1 MKRFNKT
8 AVALATAGAMSLA
21 LVPNASAAEVVCTD
35 SNGIKNTWQTNAE
48 GKPIYSNEQ
57 NKGQVATG
65 LTCETPAE
73 APKDEKAEDK
83 PAGTTTQNATPSATK
98 TPAAA
103 IPVTL
108 KKGDT
113 IRTST
118 GEVVL
123 TAKYDGEH
131 AVAQP
136 GDHIYDAN
144 NVDVS
149 TIRGAKI
156 DPKDGLNKPGEVEDD
171 TAAAIAAALGL
182 SALPLALVI
191 GGVKYIL
198 NHDKNGNPV
207 YMEEGKKGQEPTAE
221 DKAASD
227 KLISENADEIKR
239 QAATAEKMGE
249 GVEKVGADAGTAG
262 TTGTD
267 AAAGADRGVNAETGN
282 NTIAKGLVGLLIASI
297 MGAAI
302 FAFGRR
308 RLV

>member
-21 LVPNASAAEVVCTD
+21 VVPNASAATIECTD
-35 SNGIKNTWQTNAE
+35 GNGIKNTWQTNDKGE
-48 GKPIYSNEQ
+48 PIYSNEP

-65 LTCETPAE
+65 LKCEKPAESPETPVE
-73 APKDEKAEDK
+73 KPKEEEKA
-83 PAGTTTQNATPSATK
+83 AG
-98 TPAAA
+98 

-113 IRTST
+113 IRNSK

-123 TAKYDGEH
+123 TAEYDGEY

-136 GDHIYDAN
+136 GDHIFDAN

-149 TIRGAKI
+149 TFRGLKV
-156 DPKDGLNKPGEVEDD
+156 DPNDGVNKPTKEIKDD
-171 TAAAIAAALGL
+171 TAAAIAAAVGIT
-182 SALPLALVI
+182 ALPLALVI

-198 NHDKNGNPV
+198 DHDKNGNPV
-207 YMEEGKKGQEPTAE
+207 YMAEGKQGQEPTAE

-227 KLISENADEIKR
+227 KLISENADEVKR

-249 GVEKVGADAGTAG
+249 GVEKVADNAGATA
-262 TTGTD
+262 TE
-267 AAAGADRGVNAETGN
+267 GADRGVSAETGN
-282 NTIAKGLVGLLIASI
+282 NTIAKGLVGLLLASI